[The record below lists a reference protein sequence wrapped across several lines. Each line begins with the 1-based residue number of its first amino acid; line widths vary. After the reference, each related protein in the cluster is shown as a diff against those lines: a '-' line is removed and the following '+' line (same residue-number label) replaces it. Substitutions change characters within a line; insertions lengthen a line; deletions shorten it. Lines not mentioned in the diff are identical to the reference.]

1 MEQFVHQRQRKQSYW
16 IKSTGNALN
25 ATPPQVSPGNER
37 RNSILATCHYL
48 VLGSASDWL
57 KICFNQS
64 EALPR
69 SGHLYGVSMLVPQTL
84 FPWETSGGVAKC
96 RLYSQAFSNTLSSV
110 SHLQFSSTLEARGAG
125 GGGGSNTVHY
135 WPFSLKRWIICLR
148 TFICGKIV
156 VM

>member
-1 MEQFVHQRQRKQSYW
+1 MHQRLRKQRYW
-16 IKSTGNALN
+16 IKSTGNTLN

-37 RNSILATCHYL
+37 RNSILATCHY
-48 VLGSASDWL
+48 VDLGSASDWL

-69 SGHLYGVSMLVPQTL
+69 SGNQYGVSMLVPQTS

-110 SHLQFSSTLEARGAG
+110 LHLQFSSTLVG
-125 GGGGSNTVHY
+125 GGGGGRGGSNTVHY
-135 WPFSLKRWIICLR
+135 WPFSL
-148 TFICGKIV
+148 
-156 VM
+156 

>member
-1 MEQFVHQRQRKQSYW
+1 M
-16 IKSTGNALN
+16 
-25 ATPPQVSPGNER
+25 
-37 RNSILATCHYL
+37 ATCHYL
-48 VLGSASDWL
+48 DLGSASDWL

-69 SGHLYGVSMLVPQTL
+69 SGHLYGVSMLGPQTSFL
-84 FPWETSGGVAKC
+84 WETSGGVAKC

-110 SHLQFSSTLEARGAG
+110 LHLQFSSTLEA
-125 GGGGSNTVHY
+125 GGGSNTVQY

-148 TFICGKIV
+148 TFICRKIV

>member
-1 MEQFVHQRQRKQSYW
+1 M
-16 IKSTGNALN
+16 
-25 ATPPQVSPGNER
+25 
-37 RNSILATCHYL
+37 TCHY
-48 VLGSASDWL
+48 VDLGSASDWL

-110 SHLQFSSTLEARGAG
+110 LHLQFSSTLGGWG
-125 GGGGSNTVHY
+125 GGGLIQYIIGLFLSRDGSAVSE
-135 WPFSLKRWIICLR
+135 PLSVGKSSLCENER
-148 TFICGKIV
+148 V
-156 VM
+156 VISTSNLSNFMRLVNSFN